1 MSDQTAQPEPPTA
14 PEKPR
19 LLVFVH
25 IQKTAGKTLRQIFYR
40 QYTRGHTRLVR
51 NYFVAPEVSRRVV
64 EGLAADPPKDLRVI
78 HGHILFW
85 PDIEWPEGTQFL
97 AMLRDPVERAI
108 SHYYWLRARSSRFRK
123 SFEEALTSGSVP
135 DNLQTRVLSAQMP
148 PFGETT
154 DKMLDDALR
163 SLDRLDVVGLTA
175 RFDESFVLAT
185 RVLGWR
191 RMLYRKEN
199 VTPDRKPTDEISAK
213 VVELIRKYNALDIEL
228 YRSASKQFERQVE
241 AQGEGFAIE
250 VAALQRANERVAG
263 LPEDA
268 PLPPLTS
275 SITGPNGAVEGEL
288 GLRELVVEAQAELLQ
303 RDAAVEY
310 LSTVSTPRGAKAVA
324 TRARKRE
331 SPTDQRKVALDAAI
345 ERAASRLADVRKE
358 IRALEK
364 EGMAGSQAE
373 LDALRKTEETTAKRL
388 AGFQR
393 RSGKLANRLQS
404 NGNGDGPPE
413 ASQKPVAASV
423 PGRSQEASE
432 RSNEAPE
439 RSKKAKRAA
448 REAGRAGKRNR
459 EPKAA
464 GDGQPEATQEPGA
477 AGATPERP
485 KKKAKR
491 PRETADAT
499 GARRTTKAEGTRR
512 FESAPPELVWDILDQ
527 PDRIAQLIPA
537 VESIDIKDES
547 HWTAKVKVP
556 LKRGAPLLL
565 ECEKSEERRPEHG
578 RLRVRGKGG
587 GTVVT
592 IDGTFDLSESN
603 GGTEMKWQTDV
614 DLTGVVGPMRPRV
627 LQLLVRTQMKNLL
640 GALEREVARTGS
652 GS

>member
-1 MSDQTAQPEPPTA
+1 MSDEQRARSEGFAPEGNASDEVESSEAESEAPTSRPVVRKVKEGLMSDPSAQPEPPTA
-14 PEKPR
+14 PEKAP

-163 SLDRLDVVGLTA
+163 SLERLDVVGLTA

-185 RVLGWR
+185 RMLGWR

-213 VVELIRKYNALDIEL
+213 VVELIKKYNALDIEL
-228 YRSASKQFERQVE
+228 YRTASKQFERQVE
-241 AQGEGFAIE
+241 AQGEGFPIE

-263 LPEDA
+263 TPEDA
-268 PLPPLTS
+268 PLPPLPS

-288 GLRELVVEAQAELLQ
+288 GLRELLIEAQAELLQ
-303 RDAAVEY
+303 RDAAVEH
-310 LSTVSTPRGAKAVA
+310 LTSVSTPRGAKAVA
-324 TRARKRE
+324 TRTRKRE
-331 SPTDQRKVALDAAI
+331 SPTDQRKVALDAAV
-345 ERAASRLADVRKE
+345 ERAAGRLADVRKE

-404 NGNGDGPPE
+404 E
-413 ASQKPVAASV
+413 WRRRRPV
-423 PGRSQEASE
+423 RSPS
-432 RSNEAPE
+432 
-439 RSKKAKRAA
+439 
-448 REAGRAGKRNR
+448 EAGGRR
-459 EPKAA
+459 
-464 GDGQPEATQEPGA
+464 
-477 AGATPERP
+477 
-485 KKKAKR
+485 
-491 PRETADAT
+491 
-499 GARRTTKAEGTRR
+499 GARA
-512 FESAPPELVWDILDQ
+512 F
-527 PDRIAQLIPA
+527 
-537 VESIDIKDES
+537 
-547 HWTAKVKVP
+547 
-556 LKRGAPLLL
+556 
-565 ECEKSEERRPEHG
+565 
-578 RLRVRGKGG
+578 KGG
-587 GTVVT
+587 
-592 IDGTFDLSESN
+592 
-603 GGTEMKWQTDV
+603 
-614 DLTGVVGPMRPRV
+614 
-627 LQLLVRTQMKNLL
+627 
-640 GALEREVARTGS
+640 A
-652 GS
+652 